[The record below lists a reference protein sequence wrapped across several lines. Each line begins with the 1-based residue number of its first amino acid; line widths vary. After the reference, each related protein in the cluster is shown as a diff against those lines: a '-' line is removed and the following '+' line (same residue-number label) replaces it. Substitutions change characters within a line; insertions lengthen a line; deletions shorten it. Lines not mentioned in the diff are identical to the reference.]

1 MLTSDWKGVTGPA
14 NVVRRRFRNIEVQ
27 AASIAGHEQIYAQL
41 TPGLFDGGLES
52 YAISERTAFFVETTN
67 RSIRKRFQVL
77 PGHLPV
83 GFLLGE
89 FTCHGNGV
97 PLAIGDTS
105 VNLSSTP
112 TRSALWRKLS
122 RLLADARGSRRYRDH
137 ATS

>member
-14 NVVRRRFRNIEVQ
+14 NVVRRRFRNIEAQ

-77 PGHLPV
+77 PGHLRV

-89 FTCHGNGV
+89 FTCWLSATRALISHR
-97 PLAIGDTS
+97 PHSICTLAKTIEAVG
-105 VNLSSTP
+105 
-112 TRSALWRKLS
+112 
-122 RLLADARGSRRYRDH
+122 
-137 ATS
+137 